1 VRRGEPKAMFIR
13 RKLQLV
19 ILNYIKGK
27 GKTTDKELFEIIRK
41 EHELSYQQF
50 ISLLMALEIEGFIE
64 LHYSKDSI
72 IIVPK
77 TQHRYASE

>member
-1 VRRGEPKAMFIR
+1 MYRGEQKAMFIR
-13 RKLQLV
+13 RKLQLI
-19 ILNYIKGK
+19 ILNYVKGK

-77 TQHRYASE
+77 TQHRYSSE